1 MERGQILG
9 EKSSLKRQLARDVK
23 DVVKMLSCEKI
34 KGITIRRTE
43 RGKTSQEVIVF
54 LKC

>member
-1 MERGQILG
+1 MELGQILG

-23 DVVKMLSCEKI
+23 DVVKMSCEKI
-34 KGITIRRTE
+34 KGITMGILRE
-43 RGKTSQEVIVF
+43 KKQPRGLIVF